1 MKQLSRFNVLCL
13 FLLAAAPFV
22 PALAQDVPA
31 TAQATA
37 PPRYVL
43 TLPPGFVLVEGLR
56 GKAICEPGDRE
67 WVQKTLSATDAT
79 TRPSTMPSDL
89 LARLE
94 ATKAKVLAQMAADY
108 AIDDPAPLAKRL
120 DESLM
125 PELRKLQ
132 GFVPPLFF
140 LVTTEPRLK
149 EMLKAEQWVSRDFV
163 YNRLADEI
171 AYRKSIS
178 LTLDRPMDDTVTAA
192 FYEPAD
198 DPTTRSTK
206 LGRALD
212 LAHHEVDQVISG
224 RAMFLAHANMID
236 TIAQLVFKPL
246 DLPRDQQW
254 LGIGLTGAT
263 SGDYAELVIGSPRKE
278 LLLMLCAEL
287 RNNPIRPSTI
297 NLLDPTDPAALK
309 RQYATAYADAYRR
322 KCVSVTLRLLD
333 KNRTALPDLMRSLR
347 NTPCKSGKELL
358 DRIKQV
364 TGVDLSD
371 AVK

>member
-1 MKQLSRFNVLCL
+1 MKQLSPFSVLCL
-13 FLLAAAPFV
+13 LLLAAASFA

-31 TAQATA
+31 TAQTTVL
-37 PPRYVL
+37 PRYVL
-43 TLPPGFVLVEGLR
+43 TLPPGFVQVEGIR
-56 GKAICEPGDRE
+56 GKALCEPADRE
-67 WVQKTLSATDAT
+67 WVQKALSAADAT

-89 LARLE
+89 LTRLE
-94 ATKAKVLAQMAADY
+94 AAKAKVVAHMAADY
-108 AIDDPAPLAKRL
+108 AVDDPAPLAKRL
-120 DESLM
+120 DESLT
-125 PELRKLQ
+125 PALRKLQ
-132 GFVPPLFF
+132 EFVPPLFF

-198 DPTTRSTK
+198 DQAARAAK
-206 LGRALD
+206 LARGLD

-224 RAMFLAHANMID
+224 RAMFLAHAHMID
-236 TIAQLVFKPL
+236 TIAQVVFRPL

-263 SGDYAELVIGSPRKE
+263 SGDYAEMVIGSPRIE

-287 RNNPIRPSTI
+287 RTNPIKTSTI
-297 NLLDPTDPAALK
+297 NLLDPTDPAAIK
-309 RQYATAYADAYRR
+309 RQYATVYADAYRR

-333 KNRTALPDLMRSLR
+333 KNRPALPDLMRSLR
-347 NTPCKSGKELL
+347 NTPCKSGQELL
-358 DRIKQV
+358 DRVKQI